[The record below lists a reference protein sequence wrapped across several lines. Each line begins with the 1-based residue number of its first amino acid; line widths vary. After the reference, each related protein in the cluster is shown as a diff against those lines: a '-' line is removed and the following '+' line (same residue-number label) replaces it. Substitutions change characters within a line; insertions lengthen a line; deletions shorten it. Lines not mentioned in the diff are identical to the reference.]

1 MSSKIKVLYI
11 TKYNQKEILEKPDN
25 FTYYI
30 KSIMNS
36 NLIDVYLLNPLSLQK
51 GNSIQ
56 VLIALVKTIKDINP
70 DILYLGA
77 LQGLGKLV
85 VLKRIGILK
94 CKIVAWKYTY
104 CKEYSNPIKN
114 WFIKFFYWKG
124 IDRIYMMFDNHNGM
138 H

>member
-70 DILYLGA
+70 DIQLTC
-77 LQGLGKLV
+77 V
-85 VLKRIGILK
+85 
-94 CKIVAWKYTY
+94 CD
-104 CKEYSNPIKN
+104 
-114 WFIKFFYWKG
+114 FYNENLRDDIFKTKP
-124 IDRIYMMFDNHNGM
+124 DYVK
-138 H
+138 

>member
-51 GNSIQ
+51 A
-56 VLIALVKTIKDINP
+56 IAF
-70 DILYLGA
+70 
-77 LQGLGKLV
+77 
-85 VLKRIGILK
+85 R
-94 CKIVAWKYTY
+94 
-104 CKEYSNPIKN
+104 
-114 WFIKFFYWKG
+114 F
-124 IDRIYMMFDNHNGM
+124 
-138 H
+138 

>member
-70 DILYLGA
+70 DILYLGGPA
-77 LQGLGKLV
+77 RSRQVGSFKTN
-85 VLKRIGILK
+85 R
-94 CKIVAWKYTY
+94 
-104 CKEYSNPIKN
+104 NPK
-114 WFIKFFYWKG
+114 
-124 IDRIYMMFDNHNGM
+124 M
-138 H
+138 

>member
-94 CKIVAWKYTY
+94 CK
-104 CKEYSNPIKN
+104 
-114 WFIKFFYWKG
+114 
-124 IDRIYMMFDNHNGM
+124 
-138 H
+138 

>member
-85 VLKRIGILK
+85 VLKRIGIVK
-94 CKIVAWKYTY
+94 
-104 CKEYSNPIKN
+104 
-114 WFIKFFYWKG
+114 
-124 IDRIYMMFDNHNGM
+124 
-138 H
+138 